1 MSVVVLFE
9 AEFVP
14 GSRERYLAL
23 AQKLAERAR
32 FSVSVDVSQYVLFG
46 FLAAG
51 AFGTVAGGFLIDR
64 FGRRNVIFLVD
75 FRCGVFCTDASLG
88 GFCGNRVSGHCG
100 RC

>member
-32 FSVSVDVSQYVLFG
+32 FSVSADVSQYVLFG

-51 AFGTVAGGFLIDR
+51 VGGRGGFYTNARVKIGHWRHQMHTILAHSYPS
-64 FGRRNVIFLVD
+64 V
-75 FRCGVFCTDASLG
+75 AS
-88 GFCGNRVSGHCG
+88 
-100 RC
+100 

>member
-46 FLAAG
+46 FCH
-51 AFGTVAGGFLIDR
+51 VAYRSDTEVR
-64 FGRRNVIFLVD
+64 
-75 FRCGVFCTDASLG
+75 
-88 GFCGNRVSGHCG
+88 
-100 RC
+100 